1 MKKEELSQRDKQERA
16 WTQKRVNYH
25 NRQVKGTD
33 VWMEQA
39 QKELKKK
46 LDETGLKQIFVPLHL
61 NEVPTTEFLFVNAK
75 LNKIHSM
82 YCDLYEEL
90 PYRPDMAFDVVW
102 RSFEVMSKYYSVEV
116 LGNKNIADM
125 VMFNKISYEVILNLL
140 KADNNLETEFK
151 DMMASIPDS
160 TLRYMVVRLY
170 LTRDLGILPQLGL
183 IRDRTKK
190 ILSDKL
196 YDAFYSTYFEPDGD
210 LPMANHR
217 SAIRKMR
224 SVLNGEAFDLNG
236 DNYKPLDFKVRIE
249 LLISCVL
256 YVSRCERYHGD
267 YFSQLKSSMV
277 KLATYHNFYYLVTMT
292 DLLFWIVWYQYAAH
306 KGLPQIFS
314 LGQLTEC
321 SKQRRVNLDAIFAS
335 KMKDESQQKND

>member
-1 MKKEELSQRDKQERA
+1 MKKYEHLTPREKEELA

-25 NRQVKGTD
+25 NRQAKGTD

-39 QKELKKK
+39 QNVLKKK
-46 LDETGLKQIFVPLHL
+46 MEEIGLKQLFVPLHL
-61 NEVPTTEFLFVNAK
+61 KEEPSTEFLFENAI

-102 RSFEVMSKYYSVEV
+102 RSFEVMSKYYSGEV
-116 LGNKNIADM
+116 LGNKNIADV
-125 VMFNKISYEVILNLL
+125 VMFNKISQEVILNLL
-140 KADNNLETEFK
+140 KADNNLENEFK
-151 DMMASIPDS
+151 EMMASIPDS

-170 LTRDLGILPQLGL
+170 LKRDLGVLPQLGP
-183 IRDRTKK
+183 IRDRAKK

-196 YDAFYSTYFEPDGD
+196 YDAFYRTYFEPNGD
-210 LPMANHR
+210 LPVANHR

-224 SVLNGEAFDLNG
+224 FILNGEAFDLNG
-236 DNYKPLDFKVRIE
+236 DKYKPLDFEVRIE

-267 YFSQLKSSMV
+267 YFSQLKSSMA
-277 KLATYHNFYYLVTMT
+277 KLTTYHNFYYLVIMT
-292 DLLFWIVWYQYAAH
+292 DLLFWMVWYQYAAH

-314 LGQLTEC
+314 LEQLIYC
-321 SKQRRVNLDAIFAS
+321 SEQRRKNLDIIFG
-335 KMKDESQQKND
+335 